1 MIKEQI
7 KHTKYKKITNT
18 KIKEV
23 IEILD
28 NYYPD
33 AKCSLDF
40 KQPIELVVALILA
53 AQCTDE
59 RVNRIVPVLFER
71 FPTVYDLSLADVNE
85 IETIIRSC
93 GFYRNKA
100 KSIYETANIVVENF
114 NGNIP
119 DNMNDLCTL
128 RGIGRK
134 SSNIILQECFN
145 QVEGIAVDTH
155 VKRLTRKIGISNE
168 NTPEKIEIDM
178 KKKINKIYW
187 DKVNHIFVYHGR
199 AICIAR
205 RPNCIECPI
214 NHICAMNP

>member
-1 MIKEQI
+1 MKKEQI
-7 KHTKYKKITNT
+7 KQPKYKKITKDN
-18 KIKEV
+18 IRLV
-23 IEILD
+23 IELLD

-33 AKCSLDF
+33 ATCSLDF
-40 KQPIELVVALILA
+40 YEPIELVVALILA

-59 RVNRIVPVLFER
+59 RVNRIVPVLFNR
-71 FPTVYDLSLADVNE
+71 FPTVYDLSLADIKD
-85 IETIIRSC
+85 IEEIIRSC

-100 KSIYETANIVVENF
+100 KSIYETANIIVENF
-114 NGNIP
+114 DGKVP
-119 DNMNDLCTL
+119 DNMDDLCTL

-155 VKRLTRKIGISNE
+155 VTRLARKIGISNE
-168 NTPEKIEIDM
+168 STPEKIELEM
-178 KKKINKIYW
+178 KKKIEKRYW

-205 RPNCIECPI
+205 RPNCNECPI